1 MSEKSKNSDEEILR
15 IARERFK
22 LSEEAYSEIRS
33 DGLDDL
39 EFRAGEQWPSDV
51 KNSRNLDSRP
61 CLTINRVPQFIRNV
75 TNDQKQN
82 RSAIK
87 VTPFDDKADIDTA
100 KIIQGIIR
108 HIEYDSNADVAYDSS
123 FEGAATKGFGYFR
136 VLTEYVDPMSFEQE
150 IKIKKIPNDF
160 SVYFDP
166 TSSEPDG
173 SDANWAFIVED
184 CLKEDYDSEYPD
196 SDLASMEN
204 WSSIGDQAPGWM
216 ASNSCR
222 IAEYFY
228 REFNPITIV
237 QLNTGETFEK
247 SKLPQF
253 LPQGTEIVSERKS
266 MVPVVYWCKLNGIE
280 VLEKTIWPGKYIP
293 VIPVYGDMLNVN
305 GKVILEGVIRHAK
318 DSQRMYNYMAST
330 EAETIALAPKAP
342 FIAAEGQIPKEYEAQ
357 WKTANSKTHA
367 FLVYKPTSLQGQLV
381 GAPQRNIY
389 EAPVQAITNARMQ
402 ASEDMKATTGI
413 YDAALGSRGN
423 EQSGIA
429 IQRRNMQTQNSNFH
443 FVDNLRISKRHC
455 GRIIVDLIPK
465 IYDTARAAR
474 IIGEDGQQEIVKIN
488 SIFEKN
494 GEQKIYN
501 LGSGK
506 YDVVMETGP
515 SFATKRQEAVAS
527 MIDLTKTYPQMAQ
540 VAGDLMVGAMDW
552 PGAQDIASRLKKTLP
567 PGLVEDK
574 DQPQPQVDPAMKTQ
588 MDQMAQ
594 LIDSLTQKLNESNE
608 AIKNKTIEI
617 ESKERIEFAKMEVDL
632 KKELL
637 KAQGEAALLTYKQ
650 ELMDVQ
656 RRLDLLGI
664 NDPFPSGQESM
675 EPEHQQHFEN
685 ENQEFGPD
693 QSVTQQNQQQLTDEF
708 SSGQPTG
715 V

>member
-1 MSEKSKNSDEEILR
+1 MSEKSKSSDEEILR
-15 IARERFK
+15 IARDRFK
-22 LSEEAYSEIRS
+22 LAEEASSNIRS
-33 DGLDDL
+33 NALDDL

-51 KNSRNLDSRP
+51 KNARNFEARP

-108 HIEYDSNADVAYDSS
+108 HIEYDSNADVAYDSA
-123 FEGAATKGFGYFR
+123 FEGAAVKGFGYFR
-136 VLTEYVDPMSFEQE
+136 VLTEYVDPMSFDQE

-173 SDANWAFIVED
+173 SDANWAFIIDDV
-184 CLKEDYDSEYPD
+184 LKDDYECDYKDSE
-196 SDLASMEN
+196 LASMDD
-204 WSSIGDQAPGWM
+204 WTSIGDQASGWIQGK
-216 ASNSCR
+216 SCR
-222 IAEYFY
+222 VAEYFY
-228 REFNPITIV
+228 KEFKEITLIK
-237 QLNTGETFEK
+237 LSNGETYEK

-253 LPQGTEIVSERKS
+253 LPADIQIIGERKS
-266 MVPVVYWCKLNGIE
+266 TVPVVYWCKINGVEI
-280 VLEKTIWPGKYIP
+280 LEKTIWPGQYIP

-305 GKVILEGVIRHAK
+305 GEVILEGVIRHAK

-367 FLVYKPTSLQGQLV
+367 FLVYKPTSLGGQLV
-381 GAPQRNIY
+381 GPPQRNIY

-455 GRIIVDLIPK
+455 GRIIVDILPK
-465 IYDTARAAR
+465 VYDAPRAAR
-474 IIGEDGQQEIVKIN
+474 ILGEDGQQEIVRIN
-488 SIFEKN
+488 EVFNKN
-494 GEQKIYN
+494 GEQKLYN
-501 LGSGK
+501 LSSGK

-540 VAGDLMVGAMDW
+540 VAGDLMVGSMDW
-552 PGAQDIASRLKKTLP
+552 PGASDIAERLRKTLP

-574 DQPQPQVDPAMKTQ
+574 DKPQEQIPPEVKQQ
-588 MDQMAQ
+588 MDQMGQ
-594 LIDSLTQKLNESNE
+594 LIDQLTQKLNESND

-650 ELMDVQ
+650 ELIDVQ

-685 ENQEFGPD
+685 EINEFGPD
-693 QSVTQQNQQQLTDEF
+693 QSVTQQNQQQPTGGF
-708 SSGQPTG
+708 SPGQPTG